1 MGQGRLVGQV
11 SHPGRKPR
19 LNRWCRDPSS
29 ASQGLC
35 DLEQVVPGL
44 RPQTRRKGSC
54 CTRVSPSCT
63 VSVREWGTN
72 PHHLSKLR
80 LSPKL
85 QARGHLISMKCYVGN
100 SSHAE
105 GSLSGSL
112 LRASLQTTLAFSHSL
127 CKGARP
133 GSKWFLVSGEGESV

>member
-1 MGQGRLVGQV
+1 MTLSKSCQG
-11 SHPGRKPR
+11 SDPR
-19 LNRWCRDPSS
+19 LIGKGV
-29 ASQGLC
+29 AA
-35 DLEQVVPGL
+35 LE
-44 RPQTRRKGSC
+44 
-54 CTRVSPSCT
+54 VSPSCT

-85 QARGHLISMKCYVGN
+85 QAIGHLISMKCYVGN